1 MALSDRT
8 VTKAGFRLVIKSGT
22 VSKQVKDAVVEGLTE
37 VTKNYKDQVDKE
49 LSLDDHTLAELRQ
62 LGYPY
67 AVGKPENIPHD
78 DRMVHEQ
85 SGDLRKSIKIGP
97 VEETTS
103 RKFTALVTTTD
114 PKAAFLIYG
123 TSRMRPRRF
132 HEKAFE
138 DLKQKFWDPL
148 IKRIKGLNTR
158 IETFSSTKG
167 NS

>member
-1 MALSDRT
+1 MTVSDRT

-22 VSKQVKDAVVEGLTE
+22 VSKQVRDQVVAGLTE
-37 VTKNYKDQVDKE
+37 VSKVYKQQVDKN
-49 LSLDDHTLAELRQ
+49 LSLDDHTPADLRK
-62 LGYPY
+62 LDYPY

-85 SGDLRKSIKIGP
+85 TGRLRRSIRLTP
-97 VEETTS
+97 PEEVTS
-103 RKFTALVTTTD
+103 RKFTAFVTTTD
-114 PKAAFLIYG
+114 PAAAFLIYG

-138 DLKQKFWDPL
+138 DIKDKFWEPL
-148 IKRIKGLNTR
+148 IKRLKGINTR